1 VEEVSD
7 IRWLTLVV
15 TALVGSL
22 LVVMMWLLPLRETI
36 GDGKLFG
43 LIAFGA
49 PFVTVYS
56 IAHLMSPKLEEGRDI
71 ESGIMAG
78 FRYRDR
84 EGKRWQ
90 ILTAAGIAGA
100 LNVMLLVFSG

>member
-1 VEEVSD
+1 MSD
-7 IRWLTLVV
+7 IRWLTLV
-15 TALVGSL
+15 TAALVGSL
-22 LVVMMWLLPLRETI
+22 LVAMMWLLPFREAT
-36 GDGKLFG
+36 DRKLFG
-43 LIAFGA
+43 LVAFWA

-56 IAHLMSPKLEEGRDI
+56 IAHLMAPKLEEGRDV
-71 ESGIMAG
+71 ESGMMAG

-90 ILTAAGIAGA
+90 IIMIAAGVAGA